1 MAWRIEI
8 DKDVQRSMRKLDRQI
23 AKRIVAKLRE
33 ISQLEDP
40 RSMGKGLTENK
51 SVSGATGSETIESLS
66 ISRTMFSS
74 FSLSMLTI
82 EAGST
87 GREGN
92 KKAPASLAAAV
103 KNLLII

>member
-40 RSMGKGLTENK
+40 RIMGKGLTENK
-51 SVSGATGSETIESLS
+51 SGLWRYRVGDYRIVVDIEDD
-66 ISRTMFSS
+66 
-74 FSLSMLTI
+74 
-82 EAGST
+82 
-87 GREGN
+87 
-92 KKAPASLAAAV
+92 V
-103 KNLLII
+103 LIILVVDVDHRSRVYRTRR